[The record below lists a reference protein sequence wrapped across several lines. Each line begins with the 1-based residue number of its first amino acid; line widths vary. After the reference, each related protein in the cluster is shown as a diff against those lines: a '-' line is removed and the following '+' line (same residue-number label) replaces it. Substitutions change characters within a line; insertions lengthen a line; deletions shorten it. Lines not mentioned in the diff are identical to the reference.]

1 MISRGDQKRGRRGR
15 GRKTSSSIRGTAALP
30 NTAPTNQGPSSLVR
44 QPTLYPCVAF
54 ARVVDRVRFYQ

>member
-1 MISRGDQKRGRRGR
+1 MDEEEEEGKLHHQFVEQQRS
-15 GRKTSSSIRGTAALP
+15 